1 MTMKRWALGLPA
13 AFLALFAIVLAG
25 DVQVEVISWEKGL
38 NLRDA
43 PEVVGGSYMVGN
55 SYNFYPNGATLK
67 KRGGIAYTTEYKAS
81 KAFGGNIFLDGRDI
95 KIYEGDHSTIIN
107 GALGNAVWDSTSFNA
122 TNAGGASYLWWK
134 GITFDD
140 KAYLVIPR
148 VAGTTDSGIVWVYN
162 LRDQWW
168 SKISRYTPIAAV
180 YWGISFD
187 SYQRRTLYYYTGGAA
202 YKMTDST
209 WDRGA
214 ENRVAITAQAITGAF
229 GLGTWSKY
237 MRFEMPIENS
247 DSIRVS
253 LTYTTKLATNK
264 PRTSTELVAAFGPGT
279 GDTTSV
285 GQVHVK
291 SIDLKQR
298 EGYTAQITIWASG
311 TGRCII
317 HPCRLIYER
326 NPL

>member
-13 AFLALFAIVLAG
+13 AFLALVAIVLAG

-43 PEVVGGSYMVGN
+43 PEVVGGSHMVGD
-55 SYNFYPNGATLK
+55 SYNFYPNGATIE
-67 KRGGIAYTTEYKAS
+67 KRGGIAWTSEYTTTDY
-81 KAFGGNIFLDGRDI
+81 FGGNVFLDGKDI
-95 KIYEGDHSTIIN
+95 KVYNGDASTVLS
-107 GALGNAVWDSTSFNA
+107 GALGTAVWDSTLFS
-122 TNAGGASYLWWK
+122 TVVGGASSYAWWR
-134 GITFDD
+134 GIVFDGRV
-140 KAYLVIPR
+140 YLVVPKIASSADTS
-148 VAGTTDSGIVWVYN
+148 VMWIYDFDG
-162 LRDQWW
+162 QWW
-168 SKISRYTPIAAV
+168 SKCRRDSIGQV
-180 YWGISFD
+180 VWGIAYD
-187 SYQRRTLYYYTGGAA
+187 SYQRRTLYYKTASKY

-209 WDRGA
+209 WDRSA
-214 ENRVAITAQAITGAF
+214 AARVAITAQAITGAF
-229 GLGTWSKY
+229 GLGTWNKY